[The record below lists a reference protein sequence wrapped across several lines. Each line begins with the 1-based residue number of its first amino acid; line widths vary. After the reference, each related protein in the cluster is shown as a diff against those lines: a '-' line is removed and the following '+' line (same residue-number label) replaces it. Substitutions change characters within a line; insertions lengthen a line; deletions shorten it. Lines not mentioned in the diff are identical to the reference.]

1 MCTTIFYNV
10 VIKWSYGIQIVTDN
24 LQIITH
30 NCNHTQVMHTTMK
43 WQILMVVITIEV
55 LLLHSAR
62 IMQTADIQK

>member
-43 WQILMVVITIEV
+43 WQILMAVITIE
-55 LLLHSAR
+55 SYYDFNYT
-62 IMQTADIQK
+62 QTADIQK